1 MSAENQSQSAMKTS
15 PEEHDLLIL
24 GSGTGSK
31 VAAWTFA
38 AQGQRVAV
46 VERKYIGGSCPNIA
60 CLPSKNIIHT
70 AQVASY
76 VHRSGEFGIARNG
89 FRVDMSVVR
98 DRKRKMVSGEIDIRL
113 DAYKQSGAE
122 LIMGTGR
129 FIGPRTIEAILS
141 DGTKRQLRGTNVIIG
156 TGTRAAIDNTPGL
169 IEAQPL
175 THVEALELDEVPE
188 HLLVIGGGY
197 IGLELSQA
205 MRRFGSK
212 VSIIARNAGL
222 LHREDKD
229 VTEALHRLFEDEG
242 IETILNARIKR
253 VSGKSGRSVSMVV
266 EQRGVEKTLEG
277 SHLLVATGRIPNT
290 DGLGL
295 ELTGVELTDR
305 GYVRVNERLETTAPG
320 VWAVGEVAGS
330 PQFTHISEDDFRVFR
345 DNVTG
350 GNHVTTGR
358 QVPFCLYT
366 DPEYARVGLSEKE
379 AEAQSMAYRLFKV
392 PMAAVMRARTLVETR
407 GFLKALVG
415 IEDDRIHGFTG
426 FGVGAGEIMSSVQ
439 IAMIAGLPYGALR
452 DAVLAHPTLVEGLHS
467 LFSSAP
473 SVVSG
478 HTRVPAAAFERA

>member
-1 MSAENQSQSAMKTS
+1 VK
-15 PEEHDLLIL
+15 
-24 GSGTGSK
+24 
-31 VAAWTFA
+31 
-38 AQGQRVAV
+38 
-46 VERKYIGGSCPNIA
+46 
-60 CLPSKNIIHT
+60 
-70 AQVASY
+70 
-76 VHRSGEFGIARNG
+76 
-89 FRVDMSVVR
+89 
-98 DRKRKMVSGEIDIRL
+98 
-113 DAYKQSGAE
+113 
-122 LIMGTGR
+122 
-129 FIGPRTIEAILS
+129 
-141 DGTKRQLRGTNVIIG
+141 
-156 TGTRAAIDNTPGL
+156 
-169 IEAQPL
+169 
-175 THVEALELDEVPE
+175 
-188 HLLVIGGGY
+188 
-197 IGLELSQA
+197 
-205 MRRFGSK
+205 
-212 VSIIARNAGL
+212 
-222 LHREDKD
+222 
-229 VTEALHRLFEDEG
+229 
-242 IETILNARIKR
+242 
-253 VSGKSGRSVSMVV
+253 
-266 EQRGVEKTLEG
+266 
-277 SHLLVATGRIPNT
+277 
-290 DGLGL
+290 
-295 ELTGVELTDR
+295 
-305 GYVRVNERLETTAPG
+305 VNERLETTAPG